1 MTGTKRSAAT
11 AHYMEE
17 AARWTAAGRP
27 DHAAHL
33 YAKAL
38 DVDPGD
44 SRTRMLLA
52 ASLVDCEQP
61 TAAATEYVKVAR
73 DYAANRSPQE
83 TLAIGHRILQ
93 LDPQSFT
100 YSRMIDILQVTGREG
115 SALCRRAARIHHAAG
130 RDDEAAE
137 FLRLCAQLDP
147 SDTESWSELAQLYV
161 NHEMPT
167 EAAQALRLASHRLLS
182 EGNNGRYVEFARA
195 ILTLE
200 PRDLETLRELPRVLL
215 RMGEPQ
221 RAVVE
226 LATLLR
232 VNPGDVV
239 GYETL
244 AHAFAV
250 NGQTTV
256 SLSVLEQ
263 LTQTLATSGRR
274 EAAEAI
280 VERAWSWRP
289 DDIEFGCSVVA
300 LRLMQPSQPIVLD
313 QSARPTTNDGTVVLS
328 IADLTRGAQPSPALR
343 EDSGVFDATELVELV
358 DQEDSVVLRLSDL
371 SRVQRLPEDPET
383 TQSLRYGQTPPR
395 EETQSLRYGQTAPPP
410 ETTQSLD
417 LRDIIEMSENAI
429 SSREETLV
437 GVAVAPR
444 GGELEPK
451 GLL

>member
-1 MTGTKRSAAT
+1 MTGTKESGAT
-11 AHYMEE
+11 AHYVEE
-17 AARWTAAGRP
+17 AKRWAAAGRP
-27 DHAAHL
+27 DHAAHF

-38 DVDPGD
+38 DVDPSD
-44 SRTRMLLA
+44 SRMRMQLA
-52 ASLVDCEQP
+52 ACLVDCQQP
-61 TAAATEYVKVAR
+61 TAAAHEYVKVAR
-73 DYAANRSPQE
+73 DYATTRSAQE

-93 LDPQSFT
+93 LDAQCFVHAKVAG
-100 YSRMIDILQVTGREG
+100 ILQRTGREG
-115 SALCRRAARIHHAAG
+115 SALCRRAARVHHAAG

-147 SDTESWSELAQLYV
+147 SETESWSELAQLYL
-161 NHEMPT
+161 NHEMPA
-167 EAAQALRLASHRLLS
+167 EAAQALRLAGHRLLA
-182 EGNNGRYVEFARA
+182 GGDNGRYVEFARA

-215 RMGEPQ
+215 RMGESQ

-244 AHAFAV
+244 AQAFAV
-250 NGQTTV
+250 NGRTAV

-274 EAAEAI
+274 EEAEAI
-280 VERAWSWRP
+280 IERAWSWRP
-289 DDIEFGCSVVA
+289 DDVEFGCSVVA
-300 LRLMQPSQPIVLD
+300 LRLMQHSQPIVLD
-313 QSARPTTNDGTVVLS
+313 QHDARPTTHDGTVVLS
-328 IADLTRGAQPSPALR
+328 IADLTRGAQPGPGPR
-343 EDSGVFDATELVELV
+343 EDSGVFDATEMVELV
-358 DQEDSVVLRLSDL
+358 DHEDSVVLRLSDL
-371 SRVQRLPEDPET
+371 SRVEPLPADPET
-383 TQSLRYGQTPPR
+383 TQSLLYGQTPPR
-395 EETQSLRYGQTAPPP
+395 EETQSLRYGQTPPP

-429 SSREETLV
+429 SSREETVV
-437 GVAVAPR
+437 GMAVPPR
-444 GGELEPK
+444 GVEMEPK